1 MLLDRIESS
10 TSLDR
15 LDSTEK
21 AIGSSIS
28 LADKQ
33 DHAGEKPELLSRPS
47 NVKKVYALVVA
58 IVLVGSL
65 AVVLLGL
72 CGVFQ
77 EDKEDAEG
85 DGTAQ
90 FLLNS
95 TYPPTF

>member
-1 MLLDRIESS
+1 MVTSS
-10 TSLDR
+10 SQRATKPSL
-15 LDSTEK
+15 
-21 AIGSSIS
+21 
-28 LADKQ
+28 
-33 DHAGEKPELLSRPS
+33 
-47 NVKKVYALVVA
+47 VYALVVA